1 MATNFTLW
9 LGNKLQRNSR
19 ELLCGHNQA
28 RHNLPH
34 RLSVVIPDNGKGQT
48 HRPTH
53 VVDASQLLA
62 ENISDRFNF
71 NGGQGFHDWA
81 STRIIT
87 DQHSAAVRRAQTLTR
102 RVTCALSFFATPP

>member
-1 MATNFTLW
+1 MTIKFTLRYA
-9 LGNKLQRNSR
+9 NKLQRDPR

-34 RLSVVIPDNGKGQT
+34 RLNVVIPGNGKGEA

-81 STRIIT
+81 QLASLRTNI
-87 DQHSAAVRRAQTLTR
+87 
-102 RVTCALSFFATPP
+102 ALLFGALKP